1 MIIYKNDEKEKY
13 SIGNHQFTKDKII
26 KQLSKIEMD
35 IITLDKTDFNS
46 ILNIYKRI
54 KNLKEAV
61 NHIKLFSKKDDFI
74 LHHIEAHIEKY
85 EYYLKNQYKI

>member
-13 SIGNHQFTKDKII
+13 SIGNYQFTKDKII

-46 ILNIYKRI
+46 VLNIYKRI

-74 LHHIEAHIEKY
+74 LPHIEAHIEKY